1 MKNNSITFLVKILL
15 ASIFWLASVP
25 IHAATVIAASVHP
38 VSEYTR
44 ITIETDQPIKYSL
57 LALKSPAR
65 VVLDL
70 KNIQLNEQ
78 LKSLTAKNLHD
89 DPYIRHLRVAKFK
102 QDITRLVLDLKTE
115 VNTTITIL
123 KPTVEY
129 KYRLVLDIHPMHE
142 ALAVDE
148 GDFGST
154 ASSNTTGE
162 ATDTRAPNDN
172 GARIILAPAPAF
184 EPDEGSDV
192 MLNAH

>member
-1 MKNNSITFLVKILL
+1 MKILL
-15 ASIFWLASVP
+15 IGIFLLASVP
-25 IHAATVIAASVHP
+25 IYAATVLAASVHP

-44 ITIETDQPIKYSL
+44 ITIETDQPVKYSL

-78 LKSLTAKNLHD
+78 LKSLTVKNLHN
-89 DPYIRHLRVAKFK
+89 DPYIRNLRVAKFK
-102 QDITRLVLDLKTE
+102 QDITRLVLDLKAE

-142 ALAVDE
+142 ALAVE
-148 GDFGST
+148 ESDFGNAT
-154 ASSNTTGE
+154 SSATTGE
-162 ATDTRAPNDN
+162 ATDTRVSNDN
-172 GARIILAPAPAF
+172 GARIILDPGITF
-184 EPDEGSDV
+184 EPDEVSDV
-192 MLNAH
+192 MLNAN

>member
-1 MKNNSITFLVKILL
+1 MKILL
-15 ASIFWLASVP
+15 VGVFLLANVP
-25 IHAATVIAASVHP
+25 INAATVLATSVHP

-44 ITIETDQPIKYSL
+44 IFIETDQPIKYSL

-70 KNIQLNEQ
+70 KHIQLNEH
-78 LKSLTAKNLHD
+78 LKSLALKNLHD
-89 DPYIRHLRVAKFK
+89 DPYIRDLRVAKFK
-102 QDITRLVLDLKTE
+102 QDITRLVLDLKAE

>member
-15 ASIFWLASVP
+15 VGIFLLASVP
-25 IHAATVIAASVHP
+25 IYAATVLAASVHP

-44 ITIETDQPIKYSL
+44 ITIETDQPVKYSL

-78 LKSLTAKNLHD
+78 LKSLTVKNLHD
-89 DPYIRHLRVAKFK
+89 DPYIRNLRVAKFK
-102 QDITRLVLDLKTE
+102 QDITRLVLDLKAE

-123 KPTVEY
+123 KPTVEF
-129 KYRLVLDIHPMHE
+129 KYRLVLDIYPMHE
-142 ALAVDE
+142 GLAVDE
-148 GDFGST
+148 SDFGNAT
-154 ASSNTTGE
+154 SSATTGE
-162 ATDTRAPNDN
+162 ATDTRVSNDN
-172 GARIILAPAPAF
+172 GARIILDPGITF
-184 EPDEGSDV
+184 EPDEVSDV

>member
-15 ASIFWLASVP
+15 VSIFWLASVS
-25 IHAATVIAASVHP
+25 IHAATIIAASVHP

-78 LKSLTAKNLHD
+78 LKNLMSKNLHD

-102 QDITRLVLDLKTE
+102 QDITRVVLDLKAE

-142 ALAVDE
+142 ALVADE
-148 GDFGST
+148 TS
-154 ASSNTTGE
+154 ANVSNE
-162 ATDTRAPNDN
+162 RDLNDN
-172 GARIILAPAPAF
+172 GAQIVLDQLPVF
-184 EPDEGSDV
+184 ELDHLPD
-192 MLNAH
+192 NAE